1 MKNFVFGLFKNAK
14 QGLLTVLGK
23 MRVSWQPFWISFAP
37 AGYKVKGWE
46 IRRAMNILQPG
57 DVVCRR
63 YTCYVDGW
71 FIPGRFS
78 HSGIYI
84 GDGLMIHAFGDGV
97 QKTDIIDFLRCDGF
111 AILRP
116 TKEAAIR
123 AMTTVDEHGCKVL
136 ADGDSIVDK
145 AVWIAKSY
153 LGYAYDFNFDICEDY
168 KNQDEVQNRTK
179 TVYCHELTRSCYP
192 DLDIPTV
199 LPSLW
204 NGMIRSSK
212 KQFLAQSFFDSP
224 DFELIYD
231 SDFSE
236 VR

>member
-23 MRVSWQPFWISFAP
+23 IRVSWQPFWISFAP
-37 AGYKVKGWE
+37 AGFKVKGRK
-46 IRRAMNILQPG
+46 IRKAMNILQPG

-78 HSGIYI
+78 HSGIYVGNDTI
-84 GDGLMIHAFGDGV
+84 IHALGDGV
-97 QKTDIIDFLRCDGF
+97 QKIDPIDFFQCDGL

-116 TKEAAIR
+116 KKQ
-123 AMTTVDEHGCKVL
+123 TVVG
-136 ADGDSIVDK
+136 K
-145 AVWIAKSY
+145 ACEIAKSY
-153 LGYAYDFNFDICEDY
+153 LGYGYDYNFDICEDY
-168 KNQDEVQNRTK
+168 SNQNDVQNRTK
-179 TVYCHELTRSCYP
+179 TVYCHELTRSCFP
-192 DLDIPTV
+192 DLEIPTV

-236 VR
+236 AR

>member
-1 MKNFVFGLFKNAK
+1 MKNFIIGLFKNAK
-14 QGLLTVLGK
+14 RGLLAILGRA
-23 MRVSWQPFWISFAP
+23 RVSWQPFWISFAP
-37 AGYKVKGWE
+37 AGYKVKGLV

-78 HSGIYI
+78 HSGIYV
-84 GDGLMIHAFGDGV
+84 GDDTIIHALGDGV
-97 QKTDIIDFLRCDGF
+97 QKVDPIDFFQCDGF

-116 TKEAAIR
+116 KDQ
-123 AMTTVDEHGCKVL
+123 TVVG
-136 ADGDSIVDK
+136 K
-145 AVWIAKSY
+145 ACEIAKSY
-153 LGYAYDFNFDICEDY
+153 LGYGYDYNFDICEDY

-192 DLDIPTV
+192 DLDVPTV

-212 KQFLAQSFFDSP
+212 RQFLAQSFFDSP

-236 VR
+236 AR

>member
-1 MKNFVFGLFKNAK
+1 MKNFIIGLFKNAK
-14 QGLLTVLGK
+14 RGLLDILGRA
-23 MRVSWQPFWISFAP
+23 RVSWQPFWISFAP
-37 AGYKVKGWE
+37 AGFKVKGSG

-57 DVVCRR
+57 DIVCRR

-78 HSGIYI
+78 HSGIYV
-84 GDGLMIHAFGDGV
+84 GDDTIIHALDDGV
-97 QKTDIIDFLRCDGF
+97 QKIDPIDFFQCDGF

-116 TKEAAIR
+116 KNQ
-123 AMTTVDEHGCKVL
+123 TVVG
-136 ADGDSIVDK
+136 K
-145 AVWIAKSY
+145 ACEIAKSY
-153 LGYAYDFNFDICEDY
+153 LGYGYDYNFDICEDY
-168 KNQDEVQNRTK
+168 KNQGEVQNRTK
-179 TVYCHELTRSCYP
+179 TVYCHELTRSCFP

-212 KQFLAQSFFDSP
+212 RQFLAQSFFDSP

>member
-1 MKNFVFGLFKNAK
+1 MKNFIIGLFKNAK
-14 QGLLTVLGK
+14 QGLLDILGRA
-23 MRVSWQPFWISFAP
+23 RVSWQPFWISFAP
-37 AGYKVKGWE
+37 AGFKVKGPG

-57 DVVCRR
+57 DIVCRR

-78 HSGIYI
+78 HSGIYV
-84 GDGLMIHAFGDGV
+84 GDDTIIHALGDGV
-97 QKTDIIDFLRCDGF
+97 QKVDPIDFFQCDGF

-116 TKEAAIR
+116 KNQ
-123 AMTTVDEHGCKVL
+123 TVVG
-136 ADGDSIVDK
+136 K
-145 AVWIAKSY
+145 ACEIAKSY
-153 LGYAYDFNFDICEDY
+153 LGYGYDYTFDICEDY

-212 KQFLAQSFFDSP
+212 RQFLAQSFFDSP

-236 VR
+236 AR

>member
-1 MKNFVFGLFKNAK
+1 MTFEKETEMKNFVFGLFKNAK

-37 AGYKVKGWE
+37 AGYKVKGRE

-78 HSGIYI
+78 HSGIYVGNDTI
-84 GDGLMIHAFGDGV
+84 IHALGDGV
-97 QKTDIIDFLRCDGF
+97 QKIDPIDFFQCDGF

-116 TKEAAIR
+116 KEKIANGAGTNRAAIVQR
-123 AMTTVDEHGCKVL
+123 ACE
-136 ADGDSIVDK
+136 
-145 AVWIAKSY
+145 IAKSY
-153 LGYAYDFNFDICEDY
+153 LGYGYDYNFDICEDY

-204 NGMIRSSK
+204 NGMIRSK
-212 KQFLAQSFFDSP
+212 KRQFLAQSFFDSP
-224 DFELIYD
+224 DFDLIYD
-231 SDFSE
+231 SEFSE